1 MGEQRRRVTRR
12 TVLQAG
18 TVLTGAA
25 YLGVWDLSSAR
36 ADDSIVPPLP
46 GNQAD
51 FSFILRRREDFLRLQ
66 FDFGNATLQ
75 GDQLVRTIG
84 SRPIVMV
91 VGFPTQSLHEEALYE
106 IDPNLDADNTGNNRT
121 TGDPATSE
129 ALKLPGDM
137 GSRMAGVSRLA
148 FTRDVDT
155 VPFTVEALLDW
166 TTWTPN
172 LSPFA
177 TEPGTSQPASNVTG
191 ATEPA
196 PNQTSLE
203 MPWWLF
209 LSPLPAGRWAHA
221 VGRVTNL
228 GRTELWHTG
237 LVEPLPGQLPGTSPD
252 GPSHIRALW
261 ARDEAFTGYH
271 TPPQV
276 GPPEPPPSL
285 GEGGDIGN
293 EPGVPY
299 RGPLAPRDR
308 ADIVVSSS
316 VHGSVG
322 RGGNGY
328 VPQPVDVDR
337 LMLTSLGGYLDA
349 FGSWEAGAAGVNSG
363 TSLES
368 WRHRMSLGR
377 DHYVR
382 IVRKGFLYPFGHRAS
397 LIKVT
402 ERKFANINIPQGQI
416 APSRRVAYLFQR
428 YFIVVRQ
435 PVRTYNDAAQPDGNW
450 ANPFRSI
457 RITSLTTPIIDPP
470 KDADPLAV
478 TSDPVE
484 VFVPRI
490 GGGAAPNT
498 LGTPFRFQ
506 MQGTDRNGTVHSFT
520 AAAPFVLLDVAFHPG
535 NMGALNAAYGGE
547 DPEGD
552 VRASDLG
559 GATVFM
565 VDPDI
570 VPPGGKPEHGAVKV
584 AGLTWAPVPGGEN
597 AGSAQT
603 DRPAFFP
610 QMAYARLNLDAVE
623 AVAGGSLGAAGV
635 PFRYRQPYVDND
647 GYTSNPSAGLVFLEQ
662 HAAAGAAPVAD
673 FATNGTD
680 RTGGSINPGF
690 TPSNFN
696 LQKGC
701 AGGDPAMA
709 DADDFDP
716 VEIFGGIGKFLGD
729 LALDALLR
737 KANFSDEDSFEIA
750 SVREGNAIVTTMH
763 FRSAMRSFPSAGSPI
778 FIAGRGKE
786 LASGEE
792 DDSFPEGN
800 SELTLDVRIVTP
812 YDGSEAT
819 YHVRG
824 EVRDF
829 QIRLFGGSPFIQI
842 VMKSATFEVNPGQK
856 PSFDVE
862 LADVFFPENSPLKMV
877 ADIVT
882 AFLSD
887 SPFFIDLQPTSVEA
901 GLDLR
906 LPTIT
911 LGALQI
917 KDLGVF
923 FSVKIPFLGDP
934 VLVTFGIGSRDK
946 PVAVTYM
953 ALGGGF
959 WVTLLLTANGVKG
972 FELGIEVRASL
983 EASIG
988 PFKAYAEIAVGIII
1002 AIDESNGGECVL
1014 TGYFRAKAGVDLV
1027 VVSVKIQIEMSLTY
1041 IPAQE
1046 KAIGKVSVLI
1056 EVEIVFFS
1064 ISVSVEYER
1073 KFGGGS
1079 DPVFGDVYPASL
1091 PDGSESAAFDDYIS
1105 LFAGVPA

>member
-1 MGEQRRRVTRR
+1 MGDYDAPRVSRR

-25 YLGVWDLSSAR
+25 YLGVWDLSAAK
-36 ADDSIVPPLP
+36 ADDALVPPLP
-46 GNQAD
+46 GNTAD

-66 FDFGNATLQ
+66 FDFSNATLQ
-75 GDQLVRTIG
+75 GNEIVRTIG

-106 IDPNLDADNTGNNRT
+106 TDSEAQGGSGLGAGNTQNDRT
-121 TGDPATSE
+121 AGDPGASE
-129 ALKLPGDM
+129 GLKLPGDM

-148 FTRDVDT
+148 FTRDVDS
-155 VPFTVEALLDW
+155 VPFTVEALLNW
-166 TTWTPN
+166 KTWTPN

-177 TEPGTSQPASNVTG
+177 TQPGTFLPASSTTG

-221 VGRVTNL
+221 IDRVTNL

-237 LVEPLPGQLPGTSPD
+237 LVEPPPGQLPGTSPA

-261 ARDEAFTGYH
+261 AKDGAFPPYH
-271 TPPQV
+271 TPSPQA
-276 GPPEPPPSL
+276 GPPVPPPSL
-285 GEGGDIGN
+285 GEGGDIGTK
-293 EPGVPY
+293 PGVPF

-349 FGSWEAGAAGVNSG
+349 FGSWEAGAIDENSG

-402 ERKFANINIPQGQI
+402 ERKFANVDIPQGQLVQK
-416 APSRRVAYLFQR
+416 RRVAYLFQR
-428 YFIVVRQ
+428 YFIVVRE
-435 PVRTYNDAAQPDGNW
+435 PVKTYNDGAQPDGNW

-457 RITSLTTPIIDPP
+457 RITSLTTPVLDPP
-470 KDADPLAV
+470 VNDLNIPGSNPPEIFTPKVA
-478 TSDPVE
+478 
-484 VFVPRI
+484 
-490 GGGAAPNT
+490 GA
-498 LGTPFRFQ
+498 PFRFQ
-506 MQGTDRNGTVHSFT
+506 MQGTDRAGKVHSFT
-520 AAAPFVLLDVAFHPG
+520 AAAPFVLLDVAFDPG
-535 NMGALNAAYGGE
+535 DMGALNAAYGGQ
-547 DPEGD
+547 DAEGD
-552 VRASDLG
+552 LRASDLG

-565 VDPDI
+565 VDPDV
-570 VPPGGKPEHGAVKV
+570 VPQDGKPEHGAVKI
-584 AGLTWAPVPGGEN
+584 AAITWAPVPGGEN
-597 AGSAQT
+597 AGDPST

-610 QMAYARLNLDAVE
+610 RMDYARLNLDAVE

-635 PFRYRQPYVDND
+635 PFRYRQQYVDND

-662 HAAAGAAPVAD
+662 HAAAGAPPVAD

-716 VEIFGGIGKFLGD
+716 AAIFGGVGKFLGD

-737 KANFSDEDSFEIA
+737 PAKFSDEDSLEIA
-750 SVREGNAIVTTMH
+750 SVREDSAVVTTMH
-763 FRSAMRSFPSAGSPI
+763 FRSAMKSFPSANSPI

-786 LASGEE
+786 LPSGEE
-792 DDSFPEGN
+792 DDTFPDGN
-800 SELTLDVRIVTP
+800 SELTIDVRIVTP

-842 VMKSATFEVNPGQK
+842 AMKSAKFEVNPGQK

-862 LADVFFPENSPLKMV
+862 LADVFFPDESPLKMV

-911 LGALQI
+911 LGALQL
-917 KDLGVF
+917 KNLGIF

-983 EASIG
+983 EGSIG

-1014 TGYFRAKAGVDLV
+1014 TGYFRAKAGVSLV
-1027 VVSVKIQIEMSLTY
+1027 VVSIKIQIEMSLTY
-1041 IPAQE
+1041 IPSQE

-1091 PDGSESAAFDDYIS
+1091 PDGSESADFDEYIN